1 MADMAT
7 TAPSRRRSTLRRLLA
22 AAAVLALAWWVWQ
35 ARKPVQLDQPQ
46 AQARAEQM
54 LGAYMARSGE
64 PPAHFAAMAGI
75 EYPEGWEF
83 SWAYTPCP
91 EVARLSIFIRRSG
104 SGHYGEL
111 PDCHPT
117 RGFGAAPQAV

>member
-1 MADMAT
+1 MCERAGIVIQDALQAGMQHQYREHRAGLGL
-7 TAPSRRRSTLRRLLA
+7 ARVKAVEGGGQIGYHPRSRSSKVGL
-22 AAAVLALAWWVWQ
+22 
-35 ARKPVQLDQPQ
+35 PVDANP
-46 AQARAEQM
+46 
-54 LGAYMARSGE
+54 
-64 PPAHFAAMAGI
+64 FDVDVCAAMAGI